1 MVQLHGRPGAIANQ
15 VPTLFARVVPGN
27 LNPSTLGVTER
38 VFGTDASLLRRLNTA
53 QIAKRLEIPTSSSFK
68 IIEFGSEGINGIATP
83 IKCPSPGFIGRGVT
97 SGGLPEFTIPN
108 GPIPPGA
115 VIRRVP

>member
-1 MVQLHGRPGAIANQ
+1 
-15 VPTLFARVVPGN
+15 VPGN
-27 LNPSTLGVTER
+27 LNPTTLGVTER
-38 VFGTDASLLRRLNTA
+38 VFVTDASLLRGLNTA
-53 QIAKRLEIPTSSSFK
+53 QIAERLEIPASRSFR

-83 IKCPSPGFIGRGVT
+83 IRNPSPGFIGRGVT

-108 GPIPPGA
+108 RPIPPGA